1 MPEIQIPLVKGQGKS
16 PKNAD
21 YVDLL
26 PTNIVPIVGDAE
38 GAAGY
43 FRFWPGITKIADVD
57 GVSRGSHWNTVK
69 DGVYRVMGNKLYLGD
84 EVVGDVAGVGRVSMA
99 HGRTSQA
106 VVVGGKLKLYRY
118 DGEVKTV
125 SNWPANEI
133 FPGETKSIQTTQHSN
148 SGDTLKITASSETGE
163 LTLTVTPIN
172 GNNRSGEPISITEGV
187 WKAGGSESQVAP
199 AAGIPYITDLKVS
212 GTKFAGATLLVTYT
226 FNPNPVTP
234 GSPTS
239 AEEMDISELAWVQVT
254 RDAEIPNPQYEILD
268 TTPILDVCRYRGRYY
283 FSFAGTDTFMLTHLE
298 DESKPDLFGA
308 EYRAE
313 SMPDGILAIRDYRE
327 FVVVFGSS
335 TIEFFKLTTD
345 ANNPLTNA
353 SSYNVPIGIAGQFC
367 VAEFMESFAFITS
380 PARGQVIV
388 AVMGQGVYNQVSDRN
403 TNKILAGY
411 SKSELA
417 GSFVESLKT
426 EDNQFL
432 ILHLPRHTLIY
443 NASSGLWSIAKTG
456 LGDDVHRAVD
466 YRNEGDTVTCGD
478 KIAGFLG
485 RQDQAT
491 SAQYGEDQE
500 IILYSPLIGM
510 EKSVMY
516 DMQITANSGMASQV
530 RRIFV
535 SSTSDGINYGSEE
548 AIEFDGPWQ
557 WLRRAIKRRVGR
569 IRLRIGFKLRIVG
582 ATPCTLS
589 NFRARVE

>member
-1 MPEIQIPLVKGQGKS
+1 MPEIQIPLVKGQGRS

-26 PTNIVPIVGDAE
+26 PTNIIPIASEAE

-69 DGVYRVMGNKLYLGD
+69 DGVYRVMGNKLYLGT
-84 EVVGDVAGVGRVSMA
+84 EEVGDVAGSGRVSMA

-106 VVVGGKLKLYRY
+106 VVVDGKLKLYRY

-125 SNWPANEI
+125 ANWPENEV
-133 FPGETKSIQTTQHSN
+133 FPGKTTTIQTTQHDSN
-148 SGDTLKITASSETGE
+148 GDTLKITASNETGE
-163 LTLTVTPIN
+163 LTLTITAIN
-172 GNNRSGEPISITEGV
+172 GDNVIGQPLPITESV
-187 WKAGGSESQVAP
+187 WKTGGSESQAAP
-199 AAGIPYITDLKVS
+199 ASGIPYITDLKIG
-212 GTKFAGATLLVTYT
+212 GTKFAGATLVVSYT
-226 FNPNPVTP
+226 FNATG
-234 GSPTS
+234 GSDTDLS
-239 AEEMDISELAWVQVT
+239 RLEWVQT
-254 RDAEIPNPQYEILD
+254 TQTTTIPNQQYEILND
-268 TTPILDVCRYRGRYY
+268 TPVLDVCRIRGRYV
-283 FSFAGTDTFMLTHLE
+283 FSFEGTDTFMLTHLE
-298 DESKPDLFGA
+298 DESKPDLVAA

-313 SMPDGILAIRDYRE
+313 NMPDGILAMREYRD
-327 FVVVFGSS
+327 FILAFGSS
-335 TIEFFKLTTD
+335 TIEFFRLTG
-345 ANNPLTNA
+345 NA
-353 SSYNVPIGIAGQFC
+353 ENLVQFSSSYMVPVGIAGQFC
-367 VAEFMESFAFITS
+367 LTEFMESFAFITS
-380 PARGQVIV
+380 PARGQVVV
-388 AVMGQGVYNQVSDRN
+388 AVMGQGVYNQISDRN
-403 TNKILAGY
+403 TNKLLAGY
-411 SKSELA
+411 TSKELA
-417 GSFVESLKT
+417 SSFVESLKT

-456 LGDDVHRAVD
+456 LGDDIHRAID

-478 KIAGFLG
+478 KISGFLG
-485 RQDQAT
+485 KQDQTT

-516 DMQITANSGMASQV
+516 DMQITANSGLASQV

-535 SSTSDGINYGSEE
+535 SSTSDGINYGNEE

-557 WLRRAIKRRVGR
+557 WLRRAIKRRVGK

-589 NFRARVE
+589 NFRVRVE

>member
-26 PTNIVPIVGDAE
+26 PTNIVPIVGEAE

-43 FRFWPGITKIADVD
+43 FRFWPGTTKIADVA

-69 DGVYRVMGNKLYLGD
+69 DGVYRVMGNKLYLGA
-84 EVVGDVAGVGRVSMA
+84 EEVGDVAGSGRVSMA

-106 VVVGGKLKLYRY
+106 VAVNGELHLYRY

-125 SNWPANEI
+125 TNWPVNEV
-133 FPGETKSIQTTQHSN
+133 FPGETKTIQTTQHN
-148 SGDTLKITASSETGE
+148 KDGDTLKITASNEAGE
-163 LTLTVTPIN
+163 LTLTVTATN
-172 GNNRSGEPISITEGV
+172 GNNKSAPPLSI
-187 WKAGGSESQVAP
+187 SESQWSTGVSQAAP
-199 AAGIPYITDLKVS
+199 AAGTPYITDLKVQ
-212 GTKFAGATLLVTYT
+212 GVKFAGATLAVTYT

-234 GSPTS
+234 GSPTA
-239 AEEMDISELAWVQVT
+239 AEERDISKLAWVQVT
-254 RDAEIPNPQYEILD
+254 QTTNVPNPQYD
-268 TTPILDVCRYRGRYY
+268 FMPVGDVCRIRGRYV
-283 FSFAGTDTFMLTHLE
+283 FSQAGTDTFWLTSLE
-298 DESKPDLFGA
+298 DESKPDLTA
-308 EYRAE
+308 PAYRAE
-313 SMPDGILAIRDYRE
+313 NMPDGILAMREYRD
-327 FVVVFGSS
+327 FILAFGSS
-335 TIEFFKLTTD
+335 TIEFFRLTGNSD
-345 ANNPLTNA
+345 NLVQFA
-353 SSYNVPIGIAGQFC
+353 SSYMVPVGIAGQFC
-367 VAEFMESFAFITS
+367 LTEFMESFAFITS

-388 AVMGQGVYNQVSDRN
+388 AMMGLGVYNQISDRN

-417 GSFVESLKT
+417 DSFVESLKT

-432 ILHLPRHTLIY
+432 VLHLPRHTLVY
-443 NASSGLWSIAKTG
+443 NATSQLWNIIKTG
-456 LGDDVHRAVD
+456 LNDGVHRAVD

-485 RQDQAT
+485 KQDQTT
-491 SAQYGEDQE
+491 SAQYGDDQE

-516 DMQITANSGMASQV
+516 DMQITANSGLASQV

-535 SSTSDGINYGSEE
+535 SSTSDGINYGDEE

-569 IRLRIGFKLRIVG
+569 IRLRVGFKLRIVG

>member
-26 PTNIVPIVGDAE
+26 PTNVTPIVGEAE

-43 FRFWPGITKIADVD
+43 FRFWPGLTKVADVA

-69 DGVYRVMGNKLYLGD
+69 DAVYRVMGDKLYLGSY
-84 EVVGDVAGVGRVSMA
+84 ELNDVAGSERVSMA

-106 VVVGGKLKLYRY
+106 VVVNGQLKLYRY

-125 SNWPANEI
+125 ENWPANET
-133 FPGETKSIQTTQHSN
+133 FPGETKTIQTAQHSAD
-148 SGDTLKITASSETGE
+148 GDTLKITTSNETGQ
-163 LTLTVTPIN
+163 LTLTITPTN
-172 GNNRSGEPISITEGV
+172 GNNKIGAPISISENQWSSGV
-187 WKAGGSESQVAP
+187 SQPVLEAGY
-199 AAGIPYITDLKVS
+199 PYITDLKVS
-212 GTKFAGATLLVTYT
+212 GVKFAGAILTVTYT

-234 GSPTS
+234 GSPTP
-239 AEEMDISELAWVQVT
+239 AEEKDISKLVWVQVT
-254 RDAEIPNPQYEILD
+254 QTTTVPNPQYD
-268 TTPILDVCRYRGRYY
+268 FTPVGDVCRIRGRYV
-283 FSFAGTDTFMLTHLE
+283 FTQAGTDTFWLTSLE
-298 DESKPDLFGA
+298 DESKPDLTA
-308 EYRAE
+308 PAYRAE
-313 SMPDGILAIRDYRE
+313 NMPDGILAVREYRD
-327 FVVVFGSS
+327 FILAFGSS
-335 TIEFFKLTTD
+335 TIEFFRLTGD
-345 ANNPLTNA
+345 ASNLVQFA
-353 SSYNVPIGIAGQFC
+353 SSYMVPIGIAGQFC
-367 VAEFMESFAFITS
+367 VTEFADSFAFITS

-388 AVMGQGVYNQVSDRN
+388 AVMGQGTYSQISDRN
-403 TNKILAGY
+403 TNKILAEY
-411 SKSELA
+411 TKAELA

-426 EDNQFL
+426 EDNQF
-432 ILHLPRHTLIY
+432 IIMHLPRHTMVY
-443 NASSGLWSIAKTG
+443 NATSGLWSILKTG
-456 LGDDVHRAVD
+456 LGDSTHRAID

-478 KIAGFLG
+478 RLSPRLG
-485 RQDQAT
+485 KQDLTT

-500 IILYSPLIGM
+500 IILYSPLVGV

-516 DMQITANSGMASQV
+516 DMQIAANSGLASNV

-535 SSTSDGINYGSEE
+535 SSTSDGINYGDEE

-589 NFRARVE
+589 NFRARIE